1 MISSPLVY
9 TFSHNG
15 GYTPSETTVP
25 EFVQDLSPGLH
36 PGRLTFRSPAVRLTF
51 RSPAVFHAARCEPF
65 RFHLCTTLRWHC
77 KDSGRQN
84 QKSSS
89 SSTIFIVF
97 IFINHIRMI
106 IMVTSGVIT
115 DNRLRYQTIMIHDDA
130 SDNQLQCH

>member
-15 GYTPSETTVP
+15 GYTPSEITVP

-65 RFHLCTTLRWHC
+65 DLLCPGCQKQKCIIILHHLHRLHL
-77 KDSGRQN
+77 
-84 QKSSS
+84 
-89 SSTIFIVF
+89 
-97 IFINHIRMI
+97 
-106 IMVTSGVIT
+106 MVTTGVVT

-130 SDNQLQCH
+130 ADNQLRCH